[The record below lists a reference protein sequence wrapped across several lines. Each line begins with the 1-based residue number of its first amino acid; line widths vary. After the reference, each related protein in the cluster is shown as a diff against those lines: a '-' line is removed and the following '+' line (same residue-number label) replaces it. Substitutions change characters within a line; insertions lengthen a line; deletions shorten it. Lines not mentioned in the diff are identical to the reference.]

1 VRSGSGPLWIASK
14 ISVSHSPKHFSSGQ
28 LLTQLNVMTDGFIG
42 NLLPGDKLEAAYRYS
57 ASVSPQESQFIS
69 EI

>member
-1 VRSGSGPLWIASK
+1 
-14 ISVSHSPKHFSSGQ
+14 
-28 LLTQLNVMTDGFIG
+28 MTDGFIG